1 MSSSQPFKV
10 VQSVE
15 LQSSAEH
22 GKAKPKLK
30 AGSKG
35 SVLSES
41 QLSETATN
49 SDKSDLET
57 SRVSFSLRQR
67 PMRSEVAL
75 NRWRPQHTTGMP
87 WKVPKQ
93 GLCDVGLP
101 NFRVCTLPAV
111 AILTA
116 VFSAL

>member
-1 MSSSQPFKV
+1 MPKHNKGLLKEAHATCSESQSVSSSQPFKV

-30 AGSKG
+30 AGSEG

-41 QLSETATN
+41 QLSETAAN

-57 SRVSFSLRQR
+57 SRVSVSLRQR

-75 NRWRPQHTTGMP
+75 NRWRP
-87 WKVPKQ
+87 
-93 GLCDVGLP
+93 
-101 NFRVCTLPAV
+101 
-111 AILTA
+111 
-116 VFSAL
+116 